1 MRIAL
6 SAALAALVVLGSVPA
21 LCAADADDPSA
32 IVQASAEGLL
42 QGLDANRE
50 MYRKDPSKVRE
61 LVDKFLLPHF
71 DIQFSARLVLGPH
84 WRDASAQQ
92 RQAFVDAFESSLL
105 TNYGSALAE
114 FTANRL
120 KVLPSRTEA
129 GASSATVRT
138 QIRRDDGST
147 VDVNY
152 QLHRTAA
159 GWQAWDVV
167 IDGIS
172 YVKSFRDDFGAEIDK
187 DGLDSVIQRLQ
198 HGAKPASI
206 GAKPEA
212 GRKS

>member
-1 MRIAL
+1 MRIL
-6 SAALAALVVLGSVPA
+6 SAALAVLILLGSAPA
-21 LCAADADDPSA
+21 LRAADADDPAA
-32 IVQASAEGLL
+32 IVQGSAEGLL
-42 QGLDANRE
+42 QALDANRE
-50 MYRKDPSKVRE
+50 MYRKDPGRVRE

-84 WRDASAQQ
+84 WRDASPQQ

-105 TNYGSALAE
+105 SNYGSALAE

-120 KVLPSRTEA
+120 KVLPSRTEP

-172 YVKSFRDDFGAEIDK
+172 
-187 DGLDSVIQRLQ
+187 
-198 HGAKPASI
+198 
-206 GAKPEA
+206 
-212 GRKS
+212 